1 MEHIYGWY
9 PEDKNNAVHNQYP
22 DKIIAGGF
30 STKTN
35 IGYKGWAHVIILY
48 DQPTDQYLPV
58 KTQGG
63 INETPWHIN
72 TLTYGQVAQGK
83 LGAIISLRNLVNN
96 DPFHYDPV
104 QVISCI
110 EHILETS
117 FQPHT

>member
-35 IGYKGWAHVIILY
+35 IGYKGWAHVIVLH
-48 DQPTDQYLPV
+48 DQPTDQYLPM